1 MNEKLSYF
9 RLTKE
14 LENNIQKLV
23 FQSMLNSTLVWEM
36 AKISIVLSIKQAAC
50 DNFNINKYF
59 IAPMDLAD
67 HQN

>member
-23 FQSMLNSTLVWEM
+23 FQSMLNSTLV
-36 AKISIVLSIKQAAC
+36 
-50 DNFNINKYF
+50 
-59 IAPMDLAD
+59 
-67 HQN
+67 